1 MISFFRNLQLTKLDF
16 IVLAAI
22 AALGIINLPYPL
34 GDDQSLFI
42 TGAQEMVR
50 GKVLYRDF
58 WDFKPPG
65 IYYFFYI
72 AGTLFGF
79 SEIGIHLFELICWL
93 SLSLILIIAFKH
105 SNVFENKFSASLAPL
120 FTAGIFYSSCT
131 VYFLTQVEALINFF
145 LLQQCGLQLHH

>member
-1 MISFFRNLQLTKLDF
+1 MSSFFQKLSLTKLDLF
-16 IVLAAI
+16 VLAAI
-22 AALGIINLPYPL
+22 TALGIINLPYPL

-42 TGAQEMVR
+42 TGAQEMIR

-79 SEIGIHLFELICWL
+79 SEIGIHLLELICWL
-93 SLSLILIIAFKH
+93 LLSLILIQNKAFRK
-105 SNVFENKFSASLAPL
+105 
-120 FTAGIFYSSCT
+120 
-131 VYFLTQVEALINFF
+131 
-145 LLQQCGLQLHH
+145 